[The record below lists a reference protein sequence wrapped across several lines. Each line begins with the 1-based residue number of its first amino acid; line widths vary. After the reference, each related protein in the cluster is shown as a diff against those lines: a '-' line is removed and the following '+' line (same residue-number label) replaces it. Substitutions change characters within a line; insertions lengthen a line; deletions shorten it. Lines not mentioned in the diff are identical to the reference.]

1 MNKIAT
7 ILLFLALWDG
17 PGRAT
22 VAWESTGRSCLYKQG
37 VEGNVFLGCW
47 DGPARVT
54 FGGSSNTDGRYR
66 PTAGDVYILQSGG
79 VVSRAPLRSVTYL
92 AVWR

>member
-22 VAWESTGRSCLYKQG
+22 VAWESTGRSCLFKEGVQG
-37 VEGNVFLGCW
+37 RVFLGCW
-47 DGPARVT
+47 DGPQKRQ
-54 FGGSSNTDGRYR
+54 FGGPGTDGRFR
-66 PTAGDVYILQSGG
+66 PYAGDVYILQSGG